1 MSRLKH
7 DKLSDMLAAADAA
20 QQAAEQKSR
29 RLEIKFARSDKGHAL
44 MRSAKLQASV
54 AELETQLGQL
64 QDDSHLK
71 VSFAQSRLDH
81 NAQCAMYVTK
91 STMHNAHYTMHNTS
105 SYAQTCSTRAIVI
118 LVCQQG
124 AQTTMIYPGNNSGC
138 DVYHFMQLHNAV
150 AARCGVEIS
159 DSQS

>member
-7 DKLSDMLAAADAA
+7 DKLSEMLAAANAA

-54 AELETQLGQL
+54 AELEAQLGQL

-71 VSFAQSRLDH
+71 VNFTESCLERCT
-81 NAQCAMYVTK
+81 QC
-91 STMHNAHYTMHNTS
+91 TM
-105 SYAQTCSTRAIVI
+105 
-118 LVCQQG
+118 
-124 AQTTMIYPGNNSGC
+124 
-138 DVYHFMQLHNAV
+138 YHFMHRT
-150 AARCGVEIS
+150 AAKGQCQFVFVNEVH
-159 DSQS
+159 